1 MIVEDSGA
9 VTERLRIEKDPLA
22 EASRV
27 FPKGSIDASVHRS
40 TPILDRLRDHQP
52 ACYPA
57 DPQLK
62 MPLKMRLPTWA
73 R

>member
-27 FPKGSIDASVHRS
+27 FPKGSIDVTLS
-40 TPILDRLRDHQP
+40 IDRHP
-52 ACYPA
+52 F
-57 DPQLK
+57 
-62 MPLKMRLPTWA
+62 
-73 R
+73 